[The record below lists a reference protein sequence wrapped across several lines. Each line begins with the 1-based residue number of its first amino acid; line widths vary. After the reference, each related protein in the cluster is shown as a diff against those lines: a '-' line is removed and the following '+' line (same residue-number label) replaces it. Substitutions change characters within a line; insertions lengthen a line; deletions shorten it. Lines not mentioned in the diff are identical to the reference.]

1 MRQGERGPGADVA
14 REARNGGVVEVEDE
28 VVRVDLR
35 AAADT
40 QEDAAVPNDGAGA
53 DAPALAQAEEA
64 GEVAH
69 DAGDVVGATTVV
81 LVCAEEGAV

>member
-1 MRQGERGPGADVA
+1 M
-14 REARNGGVVEVEDE
+14 
-28 VVRVDLR
+28 RVDLR
-35 AAADT
+35 AAAGA
-40 QEDAAVPNDGAGA
+40 QEDAAVPDDGAGA
-53 DAPALAQAEEA
+53 EAPALAQAEEA